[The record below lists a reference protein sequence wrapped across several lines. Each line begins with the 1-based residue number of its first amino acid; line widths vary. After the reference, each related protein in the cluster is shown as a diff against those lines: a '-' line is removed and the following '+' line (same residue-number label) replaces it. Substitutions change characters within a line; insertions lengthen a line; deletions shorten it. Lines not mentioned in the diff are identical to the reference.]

1 MGLINQLDS
10 RADEGA
16 RELWNNSRAS
26 LVFSP
31 EMRKATVALIIPLLV
46 ILAPLGFTGLTPISP
61 AEAQRTAL
69 PDFAGVAETVSPSV
83 VSLRVAAKRPVM
95 GFFGMMGEQVQR
107 GAGSGVI
114 IRSNGYILTNNH
126 VIDGAST
133 IEVRLHDNRR
143 FEGEVVGRDPSTDLA
158 VVKIN
163 ATGLR
168 AAKFADMSKVKP
180 GQWVVAIG
188 SPYGLDYTVTTGVVS
203 ALGRGGFGMTE
214 IEDFV
219 QTDASINP
227 GNSGGP
233 LVDLD
238 GNIVGINTM
247 IHGRA
252 TGIGFAAPAD
262 LAKRV
267 ADQLISNG
275 SVRRAFIGVMLQ
287 ELTPALAKELKIKDN
302 RGGAIVAD
310 VVSGSP
316 AEKAGLKE
324 GDVIIQIDGTRVS
337 DGRDVVRAILQKG
350 VGAEASVKIMR
361 DGRERTVKLVTTER
375 PDRESARA
383 GASSDQ
389 RSALG
394 MSLAPAPEALTRR
407 YGLKRGVGL
416 YVESVSQGSKAAE
429 AGLSRGDLIVEAD
442 RQPVRS
448 EADLEK
454 AMRDGRA
461 LLRVLRQNGAF
472 YTLLER

>member
-1 MGLINQLDS
+1 MRNYVLPL
-10 RADEGA
+10 
-16 RELWNNSRAS
+16 LS
-26 LVFSP
+26 LV
-31 EMRKATVALIIPLLV
+31 ALLV
-46 ILAPLGFTGLTPISP
+46 ASQAAPTLMP
-61 AEAQRTAL
+61 ASAQRSSL
-69 PDFAGVAETVSPSV
+69 PDFAGVAESVSPSV
-83 VSLRVAAKRPVM
+83 VSLRVAARRPVM
-95 GFFGMMGEQVQR
+95 GFFGAMGEQVQQ

-114 IRSNGYILTNNH
+114 IRSSGYILTNNH
-126 VIDGAST
+126 VIDGASK

-158 VVKIN
+158 VVKIA

-168 AAKFADMSKVKP
+168 AARFAEMDRVKP

-188 SPYGLDYTVTTGVVS
+188 SPFGLDYTVTTGVVS

-247 IHGRA
+247 IHGRGS
-252 TGIGFAAPAD
+252 GIGFAAPAD

-267 ADQLISNG
+267 ADQLIENG
-275 SVRRAFIGVMLQ
+275 EVKRAFIGVMLQ
-287 ELTPALAKELKIKDN
+287 ELTPALAKELKVKDD
-302 RGGAIVAD
+302 RGGALIAD

-316 AEKAGLKE
+316 AEQAGLRV
-324 GDVIIQIDGTRVS
+324 GDVIVSIDGRRVS
-337 DGRDVVRAILQKG
+337 DGRGVVRAILQKG
-350 VGAEASVKIMR
+350 VGSAANVAIVR
-361 DGRERTVKLVTTER
+361 DGRERTVKLVTSER
-375 PDRESARA
+375 PDREGARA
-383 GASSDQ
+383 SSGRGGGGGEASF
-389 RSALG
+389 G
-394 MSLAPAPEALTRR
+394 MELRPAPDALRQR
-407 YGLKRGVGL
+407 YGLGQGGGLVVQGVKPGA
-416 YVESVSQGSKAAE
+416 KAAE
-429 AGLSRGDLIVEAD
+429 AGLSQGDLIVEAD

-448 EADLEK
+448 EADLKK